1 MKKFIGILL
10 TMAVAVANQAIV
22 RADHNYGPYSNKIGT
37 AFSSNTGSA
46 YTPEQRYHTGL
57 SHRSIDRQSS
67 HDQAHSLGLDNRQHN
82 SLHQSIS
89 HGAFHDNQEH
99 ASFDYNLSSSIRT
112 SEYGNLPYSR
122 NYMSRTRSS
131 SNPYSISPSNGIRHS
146 GIPTTIP
153 RRTCREAL
161 TALTQPRPTERRA
174 AGIMEMVH
182 TPRFLNGNGN
192 ACEALTIHV

>member
-131 SNPYSISPSNGIRHS
+131 SNPYSISPSNGNQYLTDPNSAQWYSDNYSAPYMSR
-146 GIPTTIP
+146 GIDGSYSTPAY
-153 RRTCREAL
+153 R
-161 TALTQPRPTERRA
+161 
-174 AGIMEMVH
+174 
-182 TPRFLNGNGN
+182 TPRSWNHGNGSYS
-192 ACEALTIHV
+192 TVPQW

>member
-57 SHRSIDRQSS
+57 SHRSIYRQSS

-131 SNPYSISPSNGIRHS
+131 SKDRKS
-146 GIPTTIP
+146 
-153 RRTCREAL
+153 
-161 TALTQPRPTERRA
+161 
-174 AGIMEMVH
+174 V
-182 TPRFLNGNGN
+182 
-192 ACEALTIHV
+192 V